1 MRPLEVFW
9 AAKFKIT
16 QNTKRD
22 KESISFLKI
31 SDMTKRVPLNNFT
44 ADDGN
49 PDDKRPR
56 LDDEEKDETEATE
69 MPHSSSIPFRVN
81 SNMLPSGTSSTL
93 EDVFPTPPT
102 TTSSFSSSHPR
113 TNGDFYANGN
123 CNSGN
128 CIGLYPDHLE
138 GAAKCSICLWPIG
151 STRCYHG
158 RDGMYDALSPGPSTS
173 HRPTTTS
180 H

>member
-1 MRPLEVFW
+1 MNQI
-9 AAKFKIT
+9 KIKT
-16 QNTKRD
+16 HKEY
-22 KESISFLKI
+22 ESIEQYFLII

-56 LDDEEKDETEATE
+56 LDDEEKDETEGTT

-102 TTSSFSSSHPR
+102 TSSSSTLHPR

-123 CNSGN
+123 YNSGN
-128 CIGLYPDHLE
+128 CVGLYPDHLE

-158 RDGMYDALSPGPSTS
+158 RDGMYDTLSSGPSTS
-173 HRPTTTS
+173 HRPATTS

>member
-1 MRPLEVFW
+1 MRPLEAFW
-9 AAKFKIT
+9 AAKIKIT

-56 LDDEEKDETEATE
+56 LDDEEKDETEGTE
-69 MPHSSSIPFRVN
+69 MPNSSSIPFRVN

-93 EDVFPTPPT
+93 EDVFPTPS

-158 RDGMYDALSPGPSTS
+158 RNGMYDTLSPGPSTS